1 MNSTLGD
8 KEGLQTSRTRPRAL
22 RLLAQVFVAAA
33 VIAAFAV
40 VPASGTE
47 ANYSCEFCATKNGP
61 DQSKVRYNEAVDYT
75 YNNICDTLWKNNG
88 GGNYNSVGH
97 ECAGIYVAAVCTN
110 SGTVPGHGEVYNIE
124 SGAHMAGHQ
133 DDHSC

>member
-1 MNSTLGD
+1 MNSERVKRETPQ
-8 KEGLQTSRTRPRAL
+8 EGRIRRRAL
-22 RLLAQVFVAAA
+22 KTLAQVFVAAA
-33 VIAAFAV
+33 VMAVPAA

-61 DQSKVRYNEAVDYT
+61 DQSSVRYNEAVDYT

-88 GGNYNSVGH
+88 AGNYNSVGH
-97 ECAGIYVAAVCTN
+97 RCVGIYITSVCTEA
-110 SGTVPGHGEVYNIE
+110 GTVPGHGEVYNIE

-133 DDHSC
+133 DNYSC

>member
-1 MNSTLGD
+1 MSSELGNR
-8 KEGLQTSRTRPRAL
+8 ETPQACPIRRRAL
-22 RLLAQVFVAAA
+22 KALAQVCVAAA
-33 VIAAFAV
+33 VMAAVAT

-61 DQSKVRYNEAVDYT
+61 DQSSVRYNEAVDYT

-97 ECAGIYVAAVCTN
+97 SCVGVYITAVCTN
-110 SGTVPGHGEVYNIE
+110 SGTVPGHGEAYNIE

-133 DDHSC
+133 DNYSC